1 MWCISWKKSTP
12 SIKDLYL
19 QIYKSFYVPGVGK
32 RNNSFKTIGHVSD
45 LIASGIDDPI
55 SCYQNVDK
63 YLDLASANKSFRFQL
78 SQFIK
83 SLIYA
88 QVANPGSKL
97 KAFENVIPSIYNI
110 TNLYYDQILDGIE
123 YIGMDYSKFIEIFN
137 FQINKVYLAL
147 TILRLL
153 EIKEFNNK
161 ISTAQIIEFIRQYS
175 VTYSGESILIN
186 NAIKSKTFS
195 MIKDFLGLSKLSNA
209 FLKNKDINLY

>member
-1 MWCISWKKSTP
+1 
-12 SIKDLYL
+12 
-19 QIYKSFYVPGVGK
+19 
-32 RNNSFKTIGHVSD
+32 
-45 LIASGIDDPI
+45 
-55 SCYQNVDK
+55 
-63 YLDLASANKSFRFQL
+63 
-78 SQFIK
+78 
-83 SLIYA
+83 
-88 QVANPGSKL
+88 
-97 KAFENVIPSIYNI
+97 
-110 TNLYYDQILDGIE
+110 
-123 YIGMDYSKFIEIFN
+123 MDYSKFIEIFN